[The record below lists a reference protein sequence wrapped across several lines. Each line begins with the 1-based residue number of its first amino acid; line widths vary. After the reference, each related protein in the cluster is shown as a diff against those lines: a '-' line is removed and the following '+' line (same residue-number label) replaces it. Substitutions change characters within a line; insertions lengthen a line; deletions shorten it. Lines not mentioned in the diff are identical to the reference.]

1 MLDIPWTAPI
11 IAHSRRRPLS
21 HSDRVGAS
29 NEKIPGMP
37 LRYFPCL
44 IIFVAPLALLSSGC
58 GTAVRFLAQTQQEGD
73 RSNGL
78 TFYLGGAGPIGYVGS
93 IDVPG
98 GFQEAGYQGAV
109 EVFTWQSLTHAGDQM
124 NLSRNRSKAAELA
137 AEIKR
142 YRRQYPS
149 QKINIIALSAGTGIA
164 TFALEYLPEGIQIDR
179 AVFLGCSLSS
189 KYDLTRALRRVRGG
203 LYVVHSEFDPILKN
217 VVWYTGTVDRSS
229 AEDGIA
235 GLVGFRLPDQKG
247 PDTERQYAKLHNVPY
262 RYDFSDYGYEGQHT
276 DCTNREFIAE
286 FIAPAVMGNDK
297 KLIGEPVAEW
307 TSHQEGRGR
316 RSSSPATQNGRVD
329 RPNRP
334 GPATAYRLS
343 QSED

>member
-1 MLDIPWTAPI
+1 M
-11 IAHSRRRPLS
+11 
-21 HSDRVGAS
+21 
-29 NEKIPGMP
+29 
-37 LRYFPCL
+37 RYFPFFIL
-44 IIFVAPLALLSSGC
+44 LLAPLALLSSGC
-58 GTAVRFLAQTQQEGD
+58 GTAVRLLAQTQQDGD
-73 RSNGL
+73 RSEGL

-98 GFQEAGYQGAV
+98 GFKDAGYLGEV
-109 EVFTWQSLTHAGDQM
+109 DVFTWQSLTHAGDQM

-137 AEIKR
+137 AEIRR

-149 QKINIIALSAGTGIA
+149 QKINLIALSAGTGIA
-164 TFALEYLPEGIQIDR
+164 AFALEYLPEGIQIDR

-235 GLVGFRLPDQKG
+235 GLVGFRLPDQRG

-262 RYDFSDYGYEGQHT
+262 RYDFSDFGYEGRHT
-276 DCTNREFIAE
+276 DCTSREFIAE
-286 FIAPAVMGNDK
+286 FIAPAVMGDDR
-297 KLIGEPVAEW
+297 KLIGVPVAEW
-307 TSHQEGRGR
+307 TAQHGNKRPRGR
-316 RSSSPATQNGRVD
+316 SPTTQRARTGASG
-329 RPNRP
+329 RP
-334 GPATAYRLS
+334 GTATANRLPNS
-343 QSED
+343 GN

>member
-1 MLDIPWTAPI
+1 M
-11 IAHSRRRPLS
+11 S
-21 HSDRVGAS
+21 
-29 NEKIPGMP
+29 
-37 LRYFPCL
+37 LRNLPCL
-44 IIFVAPLALLSSGC
+44 FLLFAPLALLSSGC
-58 GTAVRFLAQTQQEGD
+58 GTAVRFLAETQQDGD
-73 RSNGL
+73 RSSGV
-78 TFYLGGAGPIGYVGS
+78 TYYLGGAGPIGYVGS

-98 GFQEAGYQGAV
+98 GFQDAGYQGAV
-109 EVFTWQSLTHAGDQM
+109 EVFTWQSWTHAGDQL
-124 NLSRNRSKAAELA
+124 NLSRNRSKAAEFA

-189 KYDLTRALRRVRGG
+189 KYDLTRALRRIRGG
-203 LYVVHSEFDPILKN
+203 LYVVHSEFDPILRN

-235 GLVGFRLPDQKG
+235 GLVGFRQPDQKG

-262 RYDFSDYGYEGQHT
+262 RYDFSDYGYEGRHT

-286 FIAPAVMGNDK
+286 FIAPAAMGDDR

-307 TSHQEGRGR
+307 TAHQAKLRGR
-316 RSSSPATQNGRVD
+316 RPTPATPKGRAD
-329 RPNRP
+329 QPA
-334 GPATAYRLS
+334 PATVNRLRNT
-343 QSED
+343 ED